1 MYKKFSMFMFLSL
14 IVVSILKP
22 MVFADGHKSPT
33 SQIRSSHR
41 GDSKLEREPV
51 TWDNVINGAW
61 GDVTPGLKDP
71 KVNPIFSDYGFM
83 SWEEYPFIDST
94 DLWRFDS
101 LSSLNPDV
109 DDEFGSF
116 NHDDEEGMDTGIVIG
131 IKYFFKRFQM
141 DRFRRSIL
149 SFISNSNKTAPGEA
163 PAVAFYIDVP

>member
-1 MYKKFSMFMFLSL
+1 MWKKFSMLMFLCL
-14 IVVSILKP
+14 AVVSILKP
-22 MVFADGHKSPT
+22 MVFADGHKNPT

-61 GDVTPGLKDP
+61 GDVTTGLKDP
-71 KVNPIFSDYGFM
+71 KINPIFSNYDFMPREDYL
-83 SWEEYPFIDST
+83 FIDST
-94 DLWRFDS
+94 DLWLFDS
-101 LSSLNPDV
+101 LNSVKPDV
-109 DDEFGSF
+109 GDEFGSV
-116 NHDDEEGMDTGIVIG
+116 NLDDVEGMGTGIVIG

-149 SFISNSNKTAPGEA
+149 SFISNSNKTATGKA

>member
-14 IVVSILKP
+14 TVVSILKP
-22 MVFADGHKSPT
+22 MVFAEGHKSPT
-33 SQIRSSHR
+33 SQIRSSHK

-71 KVNPIFSDYGFM
+71 KINPIFDDYGFM
-83 SWEEYPFIDST
+83 SWEEYLFIDSN

-101 LSSLNPDV
+101 LSSLKPDV
-109 DDEFGSF
+109 DDEFGSV
-116 NHDDEEGMDTGIVIG
+116 NLDDEGMDTGIVIG

-149 SFISNSNKTAPGEA
+149 SFISNSNKTAPGKA